1 MRRRSFIELAGA
13 ASAGALLGGP
23 GTASLAGAPAGAGE
37 TAAKPLLAKD
47 VAAYLRSLI
56 EVAEPSVDRIV
67 IGDPET
73 EIANIGTAWLPY
85 WETCRQ
91 ALRDGV
97 NLLVVHE
104 PTFYTHWD
112 LDEKSEDLFGAS
124 AAGKEAYGKAVRV
137 KKDWILTNKMVIIRC
152 HDVEDKLGG
161 FGIPFAFG
169 RLLGFG
175 GSDII
180 RSKPYYNVYRTEP
193 KPAIEVARMIA
204 GKMAGVGQPGVA
216 FYGDKNR
223 IVDSVGVGTGCY
235 SDPIEFMDLAPAL
248 FISIDDVVRSWTQTV
263 YARDTG
269 HPLVVVNHGATEEA
283 GVRGLSEFLK
293 KRYPDRQVIHYA
305 QGCGYE
311 WVTGGGGDVTA

>member
-13 ASAGALLGGP
+13 ATAGAFMT
-23 GTASLAGAPAGAGE
+23 GTGAPSLASAPFDARPA
-37 TAAKPLLAKD
+37 AAKPLLAKD
-47 VAAYLRSLI
+47 VAAYLRSLA
-56 EVAEPSVDRIV
+56 EVEEPSVDRIV

-73 EIANIGTAWLPY
+73 EVTNIGTAWLPY

-91 ALRDGV
+91 AARDGV
-97 NLLVVHE
+97 NLLIVHE

-112 LDEKSEDLFGAS
+112 LDEKSPDLFAAS
-124 AAGKEAYGKAVRV
+124 AAGKEAYGKAVGL
-137 KKDWILTNKMVIIRC
+137 KKEWILTNKMVIIRC
-152 HDVEDKLGG
+152 HDVEDKIGG
-161 FGIPFAFG
+161 FGIPYAFG
-169 RLLGFG
+169 RLLGLRDD
-175 GSDII
+175 DII
-180 RSKPYYNVYRTEP
+180 RSKPYYNVYRTKP
-193 KPAIEVARMIA
+193 RPAIDMARTIAAKMVEVR
-204 GKMAGVGQPGVA
+204 QPGVA

-248 FISIDDVVRSWTQTV
+248 FVSIDDVVRTWTQTV

-283 GVRGLSEFLK
+283 GVQGLSEHLK
-293 KRYPDRQVIHYA
+293 RIYADRKVVHYA

-311 WVTGGGGDVTA
+311 WVSGGGA

>member
-1 MRRRSFIELAGA
+1 MRRRRFIGLAGA
-13 ASAGALLGGP
+13 ASASALLGGS
-23 GTASLAGAPAGAGE
+23 GTASYGGAPIDARAA
-37 TAAKPLLAKD
+37 AAKPLLAKD
-47 VAAYLRSLI
+47 VAAFLRSLA
-56 EVAEPSVDRIV
+56 EVEEPSVDRIV

-73 EIANIGTAWLPY
+73 VVTNIGTAWLPY
-85 WETCRQ
+85 GDTCRQ
-91 ALRDGV
+91 AARDGV

-112 LDEKSEDLFGAS
+112 LDEKSPDLFAAS
-124 AAGKEAYGKAVRV
+124 AAGKEAYTKATGV
-137 KKDWILTNKMVIIRC
+137 KKDWIRNNKMVVIRC
-152 HDVEDKLGG
+152 HDVEDKVGG
-161 FGIPFAFG
+161 FGIPHAFG
-169 RLLGFG
+169 RLLGFR
-175 GSDII
+175 SDDVI

-193 KPAIEVARMIA
+193 RPAIEVARMIA
-204 GKMAGVGQPGVA
+204 GKMAEVRQPGIA
-216 FYGDKNR
+216 FYGDRNR

-248 FISIDDVVRSWTQTV
+248 FVSIDDVIRTWTQTV

-293 KRYPDRQVIHYA
+293 EHYPERQVIHYA

-311 WVTGGGGDVTA
+311 WVTGAR

>member
-1 MRRRSFIELAGA
+1 MRRRRFIEMAGA
-13 ASAGALLGGP
+13 ASAGALWGGSA
-23 GTASLAGAPAGAGE
+23 TATPAGARVDDG
-37 TAAKPLLAKD
+37 AAAAEPLLAKD
-47 VAAYLRSLI
+47 VAVYLRSLV
-56 EVAEPSVDRIV
+56 EVTEPSIDRIV

-73 EIANIGTAWLPY
+73 EVAHIGTAWLPY
-85 WETCRQ
+85 GDTCRQ
-91 ALRDGV
+91 AVRDGV

-112 LDEKSEDLFGAS
+112 LDEKSPDLFAAS

-137 KKDWILTNKMVIIRC
+137 KKDWILANKMVIIRC
-152 HDVEDKLGG
+152 HDVEDKIGG
-161 FGIPFAFG
+161 FGIPYAFG
-169 RLLGFG
+169 RMLGFRNE
-175 GSDII
+175 DII

-193 KPAIEVARMIA
+193 RPAIDVARTIA
-204 GKMAGVGQPGVA
+204 GKMAEVRQPGVA
-216 FYGDKNR
+216 FYGDRDR

-235 SDPIEFMDLAPAL
+235 SDPVEFMDLAPGL
-248 FISIDDVVRSWTQTV
+248 FVSIDDVVRTWTQTV

-293 KRYPDRQVIHYA
+293 KRYPERQVIHYA

-311 WVTGGGGDVTA
+311 WVTGAK